1 MESTSIDASSSTD
14 EDDSVNNHTYKE
26 DSSDSEITDIG
37 DHCEEELVSFS
48 INDALL
54 AKLCDWLNPVIGAE
68 DFLMSLVS
76 LDCISFLTFCYG
88 FFHSTGRVLG
98 ILMNVYMNCLL
109 IDLSLKFRVIS
120 ELILFG
126 FFVIHNS

>member
-1 MESTSIDASSSTD
+1 MESTSIDASSTD

-37 DHCEEELVSFS
+37 DPCEEELVSFS

-68 DFLMSLVS
+68 DFLMSLVT
-76 LDCISFLTFCYG
+76 LDCISFLTLCYG
-88 FFHSTGRVLG
+88 FFSFHWESSWHIDERV
-98 ILMNVYMNCLL
+98 YELL
-109 IDLSLKFRVIS
+109 IDRP
-120 ELILFG
+120 
-126 FFVIHNS
+126 FFKVQSD